1 MTKLDGHSLTIPGLW
16 RVAADREPGQLP
28 VSARRR
34 MQQSRALVD
43 KLADEPRAIYGI
55 NTGFGPLSGTRV
67 APEDLAQH
75 QLNLL
80 HHLSVGQG
88 ALFSPV
94 ETRAIMAA
102 RANALARG
110 YSGIRPEVV
119 DLLIAALNHDLLPE
133 IPCEGSVGASGD
145 LAPLAHMARLLVG
158 LGHVR
163 AGGERLAATLALE
176 RHQLQPV
183 TLKCKEG
190 LELVNGTS
198 VMTALAA
205 LAVREAAALLS
216 WSELLSACLFQVL
229 WAAPEVLCAQVH
241 KARGFRGQ
249 FVVAERIARHLRTH
263 SRYAREIAEHQWG
276 SHAKPVEPGVEIQ
289 DPYSVRCAPQ
299 VLGAIQEA
307 LWHIEQVV
315 TRELNASTDNP
326 LIFPDTESVIHCG
339 NFYGQQ
345 IAMACDYLRIGL
357 AKLALL
363 LERQLER
370 LVNWRYS
377 LGLPPMLTGAD
388 NPGLN
393 SGFMGVQLL
402 ATSLAAECR
411 ILTTPASVQTIPT
424 NANNQDVV
432 SMGTISARMTREM
445 LPKVWKL
452 TAIQALA
459 LAQAADLRG
468 GKIMGGDFRKLHRLV
483 RQVSPKLTTDRPL
496 FEDIAALTACL
507 QTDAPQRLLL
517 PPRQE
522 SVHLSLRLAGKKT
535 RSQCQRQP
543 RSRG

>member
-1 MTKLDGHSLTIPGLW
+1 MIAFDGHTLTLDQLW
-16 RVAADREPGQLP
+16 LVAA
-28 VSARRR
+28 ARRPCRLAGTARGR
-34 MQQSRALVD
+34 MKRSRALVER
-43 KLADEPRAIYGI
+43 LAAEPRAIYGI

-67 APEDLAQH
+67 APEDLARH

-88 ALFSPV
+88 RRFSPL

-119 DLLIAALNHDLLPE
+119 DLLVSALNHDILPE

-145 LAPLAHMARLLVG
+145 LAPLAHMSRLLVG
-158 LGHVR
+158 LGHARVGGKRVR
-163 AGGERLAATLALE
+163 AWDALKARRL
-176 RHQLQPV
+176 RPV
-183 TLKCKEG
+183 TLQCKEG
-190 LELVNGTS
+190 LALVNGTS

-205 LAVREAAALLS
+205 LAVRETAALLS
-216 WSELLSACLFQVL
+216 WAELLSACLFQVL
-229 WAAPEVLCAQVH
+229 WAAPEVLCGQAH

-249 FVVAERIARHLRTH
+249 FVAAERIARHLRTH
-263 SRYAREIAEHQWG
+263 PRYDRQIAEHEWG

-299 VLGAIQEA
+299 ILGAIQEA
-307 LWHIEQVV
+307 LWHIEYVV

-326 LIFPDTESVIHCG
+326 LVFADTGSVIHCG

-345 IAMACDYLRIGL
+345 IAMACDYLRLGL
-357 AKLALL
+357 GKMALL
-363 LERQLER
+363 VERQLER

-377 LGLPPMLTGAD
+377 LGLPPMLTGSS

-393 SGFMGVQLL
+393 SGFMGCQLL

-411 ILTTPASVQTIPT
+411 IATTPASVQSIPT

-432 SMGTISARMTREM
+432 SMGCIAARMTREM
-445 LPKVWKL
+445 LPKVWKI

-468 GKIMGGDFRKLHRLV
+468 DKIMGGDFRKLHRLV
-483 RQVSPKLTTDRPL
+483 REVSPKLTTDRPL
-496 FEDIAALTACL
+496 FEDIAALTETL
-507 QTDAPQRLLL
+507 QTDGAQHLL
-517 PPRQE
+517 PPRPAAPGGRRARE
-522 SVHLSLRLAGKKT
+522 
-535 RSQCQRQP
+535 
-543 RSRG
+543 

>member
-1 MTKLDGHSLTIPGLW
+1 MTRLDGHTLTLASLW
-16 RVAADREPGQLP
+16 RVASDRQPCQITA
-28 VSARRR
+28 SARRR
-34 MQQSRALVD
+34 MKQSRALVD
-43 KLADEPRAIYGI
+43 KLAAEPRAIYGI

-67 APEDLAQH
+67 NQEDLAQH

-102 RANALARG
+102 RANVLARG

-119 DLLIAALNHDLLPE
+119 ELLVGALNHDLLPE

-145 LAPLAHMARLLVG
+145 LAPLAHMSRLLVG
-158 LGHVR
+158 LGHARV
-163 AGGERLAATLALE
+163 GNERLPAGEALS
-176 RHQLQPV
+176 RHGLRPV
-183 TLKCKEG
+183 TLQCKEG
-190 LELVNGTS
+190 LALVNGTS

-205 LAVREAAALLS
+205 LAVRETAALLS
-216 WSELLSACLFQVL
+216 WSELLSACLFQAL
-229 WAAPEVLCAQVH
+229 WAAPEVLCGQVH

-249 FVVAERIARHLRTH
+249 SAVAERIARHLRTH
-263 SRYAREIAEHQWG
+263 PRYDHQIATHQWG
-276 SHAKPVEPGVEIQ
+276 SNAKPAEPGVEIQ
-289 DPYSVRCAPQ
+289 DPYSVRCTPQ
-299 VLGAIQEA
+299 ILGAVQEA
-307 LWHIEQVV
+307 LWHIEYIVA
-315 TRELNASTDNP
+315 RELNASTDNP
-326 LIFPDTESVIHCG
+326 LVFPDTASVIHCG

-345 IAMACDYLRIGL
+345 IAMACDYLRLGL
-357 AKLALL
+357 AKVGLL

-377 LGLPPMLTGAD
+377 LGLPPMLTGSD

-393 SGFMGVQLL
+393 SGFMGCQLL

-432 SMGTISARMTREM
+432 SMGCIAARMTREM

-468 GKIMGGDFRKLHRLV
+468 PKIMGRDFRKLHRLV
-483 RQVSPKLTTDRPL
+483 RGISPHLSTDRPL
-496 FEDIAALTACL
+496 YEDIRALTEKL
-507 QTDAPQRLLL
+507 QTAGAQQWMPARPAAPDVRRTL
-517 PPRQE
+517 
-522 SVHLSLRLAGKKT
+522 G
-535 RSQCQRQP
+535 
-543 RSRG
+543 